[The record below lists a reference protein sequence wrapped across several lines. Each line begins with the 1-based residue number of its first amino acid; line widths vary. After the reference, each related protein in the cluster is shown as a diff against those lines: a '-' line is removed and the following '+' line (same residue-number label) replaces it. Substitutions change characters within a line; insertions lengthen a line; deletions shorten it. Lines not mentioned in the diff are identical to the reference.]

1 MIMRFTLIIVLQLLV
16 VYSSAQFVTT
26 NVGPNGETLF
36 NIGSNLVN
44 KIKPDDVEGSPLL
57 SDEWSR
63 GSIKLRNNK
72 QVQGILLQYNLE
84 HQVLYF
90 SKDSSGR
97 FEFSERILEFSF
109 HAVVNEKQEMFVF
122 RSNYPINGK
131 YNDFTFYRVMGEGSK
146 FQFLN
151 YCSKIIREN
160 YGFDKVPKRN
170 YVYRE
175 EWFLYDTQ
183 LKTFHPISN
192 KKSILAALPQYRE
205 QIEQLS
211 EKNKWNLK
219 ESAQI
224 AELVKQLK

>member
-1 MIMRFTLIIVLQLLV
+1 MRFTLIILLQLLA
-16 VYSSAQFVTT
+16 VYSTAQFVTT
-26 NVGPNGETLF
+26 NIGPNGETLF

-57 SDEWSR
+57 SDEWAK

-90 SKDSSGR
+90 SKDSTGR
-97 FEFSERILEFSF
+97 FEFAERILEFSF
-109 HAVVNEKQEMFVF
+109 SAPVNEKQETFVF

-131 YNDFTFYRVMGEGSK
+131 YNDLTFYRVMSEGSK

-151 YCSKIIREN
+151 YCSKIIKEN

-170 YVYRE
+170 YAYRE
-175 EWFLYDTQ
+175 EWFLYDVQ
-183 LKTFHPISN
+183 LKTFHPVSN
-192 KKSILAALPQYRE
+192 KKSILAALPQYR
-205 QIEQLS
+205 QRIEELC
-211 EKNKWNLK
+211 EKNKCSLK
-219 ESAQI
+219 EPAQI
-224 AELVKQLK
+224 AQLVRQLK

>member
-1 MIMRFTLIIVLQLLV
+1 MRFTLIIVMQLLV
-16 VYSSAQFVTT
+16 VYSNAQFVTT
-26 NVGPNGETLF
+26 NIGPNGETLF

-57 SDEWSR
+57 SDKWAK

-72 QVQGILLQYNLE
+72 QVLGILLQYNLE

-90 SKDSSGR
+90 SKDSTGR
-97 FEFSERILEFSF
+97 FEFAERILEFSF
-109 HAVVNEKQEMFVF
+109 SAPVNETQETFVF

-131 YNDFTFYRVMGEGSK
+131 YNDLTFYRVMGEGSK

-151 YCSKIIREN
+151 YCSKSIKEN

-175 EWFLYDTQ
+175 DWFLYDVQ
-183 LKTFHPISN
+183 LKTFYPVSN
-192 KKSILAALPQYRE
+192 KKSIIAALPQYRQ
-205 QIEQLS
+205 QIEELC
-211 EKNKWNLK
+211 EKNKWSLK
-219 ESAQI
+219 EAVQI